1 MDALCIVQDSIVDW
15 QRESANMGNIYSN
28 AFITIQA
35 SGAKD
40 TQVGC
45 FTQRIPQEP
54 PPAKLSFKSEE
65 GAVGSVFVR
74 YKTVVDKQV
83 DPLHKRGWILQESLL
98 SPRILSYGSKQM
110 WWECRTKY
118 SSEGGN
124 SLQNHG
130 SFSGLPKPIRTETKT
145 HFLPVNLHANDPIL
159 AKQLTWSFIIR
170 DYALRN
176 LTYSKDK
183 LPALSGLARC
193 ISKTRPGD
201 QYLAGV
207 WKSEIPGNL
216 LWGVEKDST
225 RPSTYRA
232 PSWSWASVDG
242 TLTTTNG
249 AYGST
254 NEYCKLLNASV
265 TLSGLDKFG
274 EVSDG
279 MITLNGPLKQ
289 AWRIL
294 DERTLAG
301 DAMVQY
307 IYEDNRRLLPS
318 DNTFNIKLGLCE
330 LDVFD
335 SDQELDL
342 PVSTWC
348 LRITSHDGLALQL
361 TESGVFQRIGCFGLD
376 EDKTSWFETSEV
388 QNFTI
393 I

>member
-1 MDALCIVQDSIVDW
+1 M
-15 QRESANMGNIYSN
+15 
-28 AFITIQA
+28 
-35 SGAKD
+35 
-40 TQVGC
+40 
-45 FTQRIPQEP
+45 
-54 PPAKLSFKSEE
+54 
-65 GAVGSVFVR
+65 
-74 YKTVVDKQV
+74 
-83 DPLHKRGWILQESLL
+83 
-98 SPRILSYGSKQM
+98 
-110 WWECRTKY
+110 
-118 SSEGGN
+118 
-124 SLQNHG
+124 
-130 SFSGLPKPIRTETKT
+130 
-145 HFLPVNLHANDPIL
+145 
-159 AKQLTWSFIIR
+159 
-170 DYALRN
+170 RN

-388 QNFTI
+388 QNLTI